1 MVVQMLPVFAPA
13 NGHLLELEEVDDPVF
28 SGKLM
33 GDGYALRPS
42 DKDIYAPVGGEV
54 VMLADSK
61 HAVGIKTEE
70 GLEILVHM
78 GIDTV
83 DLAGAGFEVFVKEG
97 DHITKDTKIA
107 TMDLD
112 LIKKE
117 GKQTDIMV
125 IVTNS
130 EEISGIALK
139 AQKDVKAREDVGTIN
154 KK

>member
-1 MVVQMLPVFAPA
+1 MVSVFAPA
-13 NGHLLELEEVDDPVF
+13 KGYLLELEEVNDPVF

-33 GDGYALRPS
+33 GDGYALRPEAS
-42 DKDIYAPVGGEV
+42 EIYSPVAGEV
-54 VMLADSK
+54 VMVAGTK
-61 HAVGIKTEE
+61 HAIGIKSEE

-83 DLAGAGFEVFVKEG
+83 ALDGRGFEIFVKEG
-97 DHITKDTKIA
+97 DQIDKDTKIA

-117 GKQTDIMV
+117 GKETDIMV

-130 EEISGIALK
+130 EEITGLALK
-139 AQKDVKAREDVGTIN
+139 PEKNVKAREAVGTIN
-154 KK
+154 KE